1 MTIIERIKENRNEE
15 DKQLEQKKWKRIE
28 ETKRKELLVKRSRK
42 KKEEIEK
49 E

>member
-1 MTIIERIKENRNEE
+1 MTIIESIKENRNEE
-15 DKQLEQKKWKRIE
+15 DKQLEQTKWKRIE

-42 KKEEIEK
+42 KKKCEK